1 MSVQVNTALVIK
13 TLRDAIESKV
23 DGIKF
28 QLDPSLTYDSAVKR
42 LRATESLQKVV
53 TDNGE
58 IPLFIFNRSPL
69 QYHPDMGR
77 KSVTKILDRDTEAG
91 TADVYKVVYA
101 RTEIRFVLIHPS
113 FRELEKLEIEY
124 LMKEGIKSIS
134 SIELVIPT
142 VSPDPWKYTLQWHDL
157 EELQIETEGVFFV
170 GLTGSVI
177 LEGNFIYLKDV
188 DANIIKQITAEI
200 NSFYTE
206 VLSENPLLATI
217 NIPELE

>member
-1 MSVQVNTALVIK
+1 MPVQVNTALVIK
-13 TLRDAIESKV
+13 TFKDAIESKIS
-23 DGIKF
+23 GIKF
-28 QLDPSLTYDSAVKR
+28 QLDPSLTYDSAIKR
-42 LRATESLQKVV
+42 LRATKSLKKVI

-69 QYHPDMGR
+69 QYNPDMGQR
-77 KSVTKILDRDTEAG
+77 SVSRVLDRDTEAG

-113 FRELEKLEIEY
+113 FREIEKLEIEY
-124 LMKEGIKSIS
+124 IMKEGIRSIS
-134 SIELVIPT
+134 SFELVIPA
-142 VSPDPWKYTLQWHDL
+142 VSPNPWKYTLQWKEL
-157 EELQIETEGVFFV
+157 EELQIETEGVFFI

-188 DANIIKQITAEI
+188 GSNIIKQITAEI
-200 NSFYTE
+200 DSFYTE
-206 VLSENPLLATI
+206 VLSENPLLTTI